1 MNAVIRPAAV
11 RCCVVLAVTAL
22 TIGSLLAPP
31 ATAAPA
37 RIAAPPRPVGVAG
50 AALPDPGVA
59 GPEAVDEL
67 SYDFGDQAYRPTGF
81 PAAVE
86 VKAKVYAPQTI
97 AGRAPLVIL
106 QHGRHA
112 TCATATVT
120 LLEWPC
126 PASVPE
132 IPSYQGYDAL
142 GRLLAS
148 HGMVV
153 VSIGANGINAN
164 DGFLDDG
171 GASARGQLILEHL
184 RRWKGWD
191 ASATGAPFGSR
202 FVGRIDLDRIGLMGH
217 SRGGEGIAAA
227 VQLNQ
232 RSVNRFGIKAAMA
245 LAPVDFGRRVIGG
258 VELGV
263 ILPYC
268 DGDVYDLQGASY
280 YDDGRYA
287 TPGDTSSKMTALLY
301 GANHNFFN
309 TVWTSGP
316 GSFDDAGV
324 FIEGGGQD
332 TRAAADPC
340 RPGGSGRL
348 TAAQQEQAGA
358 ALMAGFLRRTLG
370 PEPNLQPLV
379 TGTAPYPPSTSPA
392 RWSIAYHA
400 GDRLDIESWASAD
413 TYRRTPTGQVTDIR
427 GVNTG
432 LVCNPSDEGGFG
444 QPDGVR
450 VVTTRCAAAT
460 FTGLVNDT
468 GALDAGW
475 IRQGTSVRIPFAAAG
490 IDVAGYDGV
499 RMRVAVPNDTRNA
512 ARAKQDFTVVLE
524 DADGH
529 RAAVPAL
536 SGTNGLQ
543 RLNAG
548 TVQHAVLN
556 GVRLPLSSFAG
567 IDVTRVRAIELR
579 FDRTGA
585 GRLAIADLAFTQEGL
600 GSAAANTTGVGPITP
615 PASPCRRTSAARWA
629 CAVGQLAW
637 GRDPTTAEISW
648 LGAGYATAAG
658 RKRIVA
664 RALGGPTA
672 HGLRHAQFL
681 QTYLQDEVDPAWVSS
696 SLSANGK
703 KHWDTATVDLVGA
716 FAFSSASLAT
726 PDDVVRAAYESIL
739 GRPADTGGLAH
750 WAPKVRNGGARAM
763 AANLVRTEAARGR
776 IVDERYAQVLGRAAD
791 PAGRA
796 YWVKRLATPGGEQA
810 LMASLMAT
818 EAFRTW
824 AIR

>member
-1 MNAVIRPAAV
+1 MNRTIR
-11 RCCVVLAVTAL
+11 RSVVLAVASL
-22 TIGSLLAPP
+22 TIGGVLAQP
-31 ATAAPA
+31 AAAAPVRAAAPAAPA
-37 RIAAPPRPVGVAG
+37 RVAG
-50 AALPDPGVA
+50 APLPDPGVV

-67 SYDFGDQAYRPTGF
+67 AYDFGDQAFRPVGF
-81 PAAVE
+81 PSAVE
-86 VKAKVYAPQTI
+86 LKAKVYAPQTI
-97 AGRAPLVIL
+97 TGRAPLVIL

-112 TCATATVT
+112 TCATNEVT

-126 PASVPE
+126 PATVPE

-148 HGMVV
+148 QGMVV
-153 VSIGANGINAN
+153 VSIGANGINAG
-164 DGFLDDG
+164 DGYLDDG

-184 RRWKGWD
+184 RRWRAWD

-202 FVGRIDLDRIGLMGH
+202 FVGHIDLDRVGLMGH

-232 RSVNRFGIKAAMA
+232 RSVDRFGIKGAMA

-268 DGDVYDLQGASY
+268 DGDVSDLQGASY

-316 GSFDDAGV
+316 GSFDDAGGDLG
-324 FIEGGGQD
+324 GGGQD
-332 TRAAADPC
+332 TRAATDPC
-340 RPGGSGRL
+340 RPGGNGRL
-348 TAAQQEQAGA
+348 TAAAQVQAGA
-358 ALMAGFLRRTLG
+358 ALMAGFLRRALG
-370 PEPNLQPLV
+370 PEPTLQAFV
-379 TGTAPYPPSTSPA
+379 TGTAPYPASTGAA

-400 GDRLDIESWASAD
+400 GDRFDIESWSNAD
-413 TYRRTPTGQVTDIR
+413 TYRRTPTGQLTDIR

-432 LVCNPSDEGGFG
+432 LVCNPKDESGFG

-450 VVTTRCAAAT
+450 VVTTRCSASD
-460 FTGLVNDT
+460 FTAMVNDT
-468 GALDAGW
+468 GVLDAGW
-475 IRQGTSVRIPFAAAG
+475 IRQGTSVRIPLSTAG
-490 IDVAGYDGV
+490 LDVAGYDGV
-499 RMRVAVPNDTRNA
+499 RMRVAVPSDTRNA
-512 ARAKQDFTVVLE
+512 ARAKQDFSVVLE
-524 DADGH
+524 DADGN
-529 RAAVPAL
+529 RASVAAL
-536 SGTNGLQ
+536 GGTNALQ

-548 TVQHAVLN
+548 NVQHAVLN
-556 GVRLPLSSFAG
+556 GLRLPLSSFAG
-567 IDVTRVRAIELR
+567 VDLTRVRAIELR

-600 GSAAANTTGVGPITP
+600 GAATSNTAGVGPVAPPTTPCRRSAAAK
-615 PASPCRRTSAARWA
+615 WA

-637 GRDPTTAEISW
+637 GRDPSPAEISW
-648 LGAGYATAAG
+648 LGAGYGSAVG
-658 RKRIVA
+658 RKQAIA

-681 QTYLQDEVDPAWVSS
+681 QTYLQGEVDPQWVTS

-703 KHWDTATVDLVGA
+703 KFWDAATVDLVA
-716 FAFSSASLAT
+716 TFAGSSSSLST
-726 PDDVVRAAYESIL
+726 PEDVVRAAYESIL
-739 GRPADTGGLAH
+739 GRPADPGGLAY

-763 AANLVRTEAARGR
+763 AASLVRTETARGR
-776 IVDERYAQVLGRAAD
+776 IVDERYAQVLGRTPD
-791 PAGRA
+791 SAGRA
-796 YWVKRLATPGGEQA
+796 YWVAKLASPGGEQA
-810 LMASLMAT
+810 LVASLMGT
-818 EAFRTW
+818 ETFRTW

>member
-1 MNAVIRPAAV
+1 MSRLARRPL
-11 RCCVVLAVTAL
+11 VLAVAGL
-22 TIGSLLAPP
+22 TLAGVLASP

-37 RIAAPPRPVGVAG
+37 RTAVPTRVAG
-50 AALPDPGVA
+50 APLPDPGVA

-67 SYDFGDQAYRPTGF
+67 SYDFGDQAFRPVGF

-86 VKAKVYAPQTI
+86 LKAKVYAPQTI

-112 TCATATVT
+112 TCATDTVT

-126 PASVPE
+126 PLAVPE
-132 IPSYQGYDAL
+132 IPSYEGYDAL

-148 HGMVV
+148 NGMVV

-184 RRWKGWD
+184 RRWRAWD

-202 FVGRIDLDRIGLMGH
+202 FVGHIDLDRIGLMGH
-217 SRGGEGIAAA
+217 SRGGESIAAA

-232 RSVNRFGIKAAMA
+232 RSADRFGIRAAMA
-245 LAPVDFGRRVIGG
+245 LAPVDFGRRVLGG

-268 DGDVYDLQGASY
+268 DGDVSDLQGASY

-316 GSFDDAGV
+316 GSFDDAGGQM
-324 FIEGGGQD
+324 EGGGQD
-332 TRAAADPC
+332 PRAAADPC

-348 TAAQQEQAGA
+348 TAPQQEQAGA
-358 ALMAGFLRRTLG
+358 ALMAGFLRRALG
-370 PEPNLQPLV
+370 PEPNLQAFV
-379 TGTAPYPPSTSPA
+379 TGTAPYPASTGAA

-400 GDRLDIESWASAD
+400 GDRLDIESWSNAD
-413 TYRRTPTGQVTDIR
+413 TYRRTPSGQLTDIR

-432 LVCNPSDEGGFG
+432 LVCNPKDESGFG

-450 VVTTRCAAAT
+450 VVASRCAT
-460 FTGLVNDT
+460 TDFTAMVNDT
-468 GALDAGW
+468 GVLDAGW
-475 IRQGTSVRIPFAAAG
+475 IRQGTAVRIPLGAAG
-490 IDVAGYDGV
+490 IDVTGYDGV
-499 RMRVAVPNDTRNA
+499 RMRVALPNDTRNA
-512 ARAKQDFTVVLE
+512 ARAKQDFSVVLE

-529 RAAVPAL
+529 RVSVAAL
-536 SGTNGLQ
+536 GGTNGLQ

-548 TVQHAVLN
+548 NVQHAVLN

-567 IDVTRVRAIELR
+567 VDLTRVRAVELR

-600 GSAAANTTGVGPITP
+600 GSSTANTTGVSPVTP
-615 PASPCRRTSAARWA
+615 PISPCRRTPAARWA

-637 GRDPTTAEISW
+637 GRDPSTAEIAW
-648 LGAGYATAAG
+648 LGAAYGSATG
-658 RKRIVA
+658 RKQMIS

-672 HGLRHAQFL
+672 HGLHHAQFL
-681 QTYLQDEVDPAWVSS
+681 QTYLQGEVDPAWVSS
-696 SLSANGK
+696 SLSADGK
-703 KHWDTATVDLVGA
+703 KYWDAATVDLVATFAGA
-716 FAFSSASLAT
+716 TSSLQT
-726 PDDVVRAAYESIL
+726 PEDVVRAAYESIL
-739 GRPADTGGLAH
+739 GRPADAAGLAY
-750 WAPKVRNGGARAM
+750 WAPKVRAGGARTLAS
-763 AANLVRTEAARGR
+763 NLVRTESARGR
-776 IVDERYAQVLGRAAD
+776 IVDERYEQVLGRSAD
-791 PAGRA
+791 AAGRA
-796 YWVKRLATPGGEQA
+796 YWVKKLASPGGEQA

-818 EAFRTW
+818 ETFRTW

>member
-1 MNAVIRPAAV
+1 MNPVIR
-11 RCCVVLAVTAL
+11 RSLVLATAAFTVL
-22 TIGSLLAPP
+22 GAVAQP
-31 ATAAPA
+31 ASAAPA
-37 RIAAPPRPVGVAG
+37 RSAAPTGPARAAG
-50 AALPDPGVA
+50 APLPDPGVA
-59 GPEAVDEL
+59 GPETVDEL
-67 SYDFGDQAYRPTGF
+67 SYDFGSQAFRPSGF

-86 VKAKVYAPQTI
+86 LRAKVYAPKAI

-126 PASVPE
+126 PAAVPE

-148 HGMVV
+148 QGMVV

-171 GASARGQLILEHL
+171 GASARAQLIIEHL
-184 RRWKGWD
+184 RRWKAWD
-191 ASATGAPFGSR
+191 ASATGSPFGSR
-202 FVGRIDLDRIGLMGH
+202 FVGHIDLDRVGLMGH

-232 RSVNRFGIKAAMA
+232 RSVNRFGIKAALA

-268 DGDVYDLQGASY
+268 DGDVSDLQGASY

-316 GSFDDAGV
+316 GSFDDAGGS
-324 FIEGGGQD
+324 FESSGQD
-332 TRAAADPC
+332 PSASTDPC
-340 RPGGSGRL
+340 SPGGPGRL
-348 TAAQQEQAGA
+348 TAPQQEQAGA
-358 ALMAGFLRRTLG
+358 ALMAGFLRRSLG
-370 PEPNLQPLV
+370 SEPNLQAFV
-379 TGTAPYPPSTSPA
+379 SGTAPYPPSTGPA

-400 GDRLDIESWASAD
+400 GDRLDIERWSDVD
-413 TYRRTPTGQVTDIR
+413 TYRRTAAGQLTDIR

-432 LVCNPSDEGGFG
+432 LVCNPKDQSDFG

-450 VVTTRCAAAT
+450 VVMTRCAEAD
-460 FTGLVNDT
+460 FTAMVNDT
-468 GALDAGW
+468 GVLDAGW
-475 IRQGTSVRIPFAAAG
+475 IRQGTAIRIPLDPTG
-490 IDVAGYDGV
+490 TDVAAYDGV
-499 RMRVAVPNDTRNA
+499 RMRVAVPNDTRNS
-512 ARAKQDFTVVLE
+512 ARAKQDFSVVLE

-529 RAAVPAL
+529 RSSVAAL
-536 SGTNGLQ
+536 TGTNGLQ
-543 RLNAG
+543 RLNG
-548 TVQHAVLN
+548 GSVQHAVLN
-556 GVRLPLSSFAG
+556 GVRLPLSSFSG
-567 IDVTRVRAIELR
+567 VDLTRVRAIELR

-600 GSAAANTTGVGPITP
+600 GAASANTTGVGPIAP
-615 PASPCRRTSAARWA
+615 PITPCRRSPAARWA

-648 LGAGYATAAG
+648 LGAGYGSADG
-658 RKRIVA
+658 RKQMIA

-672 HGLRHAQFL
+672 HGLHHAQFL
-681 QTYLQDEVDPAWVSS
+681 QSYLQAEVDPAWVAS
-696 SLSANGK
+696 SLSPDGRK
-703 KHWDTATVDLVGA
+703 YWDAATADLVAA
-716 FAFSSASLAT
+716 FASTSASLAT

-739 GRPADTGGLAH
+739 GRPADAAGLAY
-750 WAPKVRNGGARAM
+750 WSPRVRDGGARTM
-763 AANLVRTEAARGR
+763 AVNLIRTATARGR
-776 IVDERYAQVLGRAAD
+776 IVDERYEQVLGRSAD

-796 YWVKRLATPGGEQA
+796 YWVSKLASPGGEQA
-810 LMASLMAT
+810 LVASLMAT
-818 EAFRTW
+818 ERFRTW